1 MKRILA
7 LTAVLVLA
15 IGCYEG
21 GADCFRSPIKS
32 AKAAESN
39 ITATI
44 LSGQTK
50 SQSVDLIDLCVVGI
64 QFPAAMTG
72 SNITAE
78 CGVDVERVGGS
89 FVPLFEGDG
98 TTAWTLPVNTDRFVD
113 LTLQGKAICG
123 CRFLKIVSDAPEG
136 GDRAIKLQEA
146 N

>member
-50 SQSVDLIDLCVVGI
+50 SQSIDLRDLCVVGL

-72 SNITAE
+72 ANITAE
-78 CGVDVERVGGS
+78 CGVDVDRTGGS
-89 FVPLFEGDG
+89 FDPCFEGDG
-98 TTAWTLPVNTDRFVD
+98 TTAWTLPVNTSRFID
-113 LTLQGKAICG
+113 LTQGGMALCG
-123 CRFLKIVSDAPEG
+123 TRFLKIVSDAPEG
-136 GDRAIKLQEA
+136 DDRAIKLQLA